1 MRATW
6 YFDFISPYAYL
17 QLKQFD
23 RLPRDLEIEF
33 VPVLF
38 AGLLN
43 HWGQLGPAEIPAK
56 RIQTYQYCHWLAAKR
71 GVKFRMPPA
80 HPFNPLIPLRLCL
93 ALGSTR
99 ESAEAIFDSIW
110 GEGRDVSDPDGIAA
124 VAAGLGV
131 EDVAS
136 ACASDRVKTELR
148 AQTNRAIA
156 AGVYGVPTFEVD
168 GELFWGAD
176 LTDMLLD
183 YLNDPSLFEG
193 NEMRRIAETP
203 IGRARPK
210 QRR

>member
-6 YFDFISPYAYL
+6 FFDFISPYAYL
-17 QLKQFD
+17 QWKQFD
-23 RLPRDLEIEF
+23 RLPPELEVEF

-56 RIQTYQYCHWLAAKR
+56 RIQTYQYCHWLASRR

-80 HPFNPLIPLRLCL
+80 HPFNPLVPLRLCI

-99 ESAEAIFDSIW
+99 ASVEAIFDYIW
-110 GEGRDVSDPDGIAA
+110 GEGGDVSDPDGIAA
-124 VAAGLGV
+124 VAAGLGLR
-131 EDVAS
+131 DVAS
-136 ACASDRVKTELR
+136 ACGSDRVKSELR
-148 AQTNRAIA
+148 KQTERAIA

-168 GELFWGAD
+168 GQLFWGAD

-183 YLNDPSLFEG
+183 YLNDPRLFEDS
-193 NEMRRIAETP
+193 EMQRVTQTP
-203 IGRARPK
+203 IGQARP
-210 QRR
+210 QSR

>member
-17 QLKQFD
+17 QSKQFD
-23 RLPRDLEIEF
+23 RLPRDIEVEF

-56 RIQTYQYCHWLAAKR
+56 RIQTYRYCHWLAARR

-80 HPFNPLIPLRLCL
+80 HPFNPLVPLRLCL

-99 ESAEAIFDSIW
+99 ASVEAIFDYIW
-110 GEGRDVSDPDGIAA
+110 GEGGDVSDPDDFAL
-124 VAAGLGV
+124 VAADLGIQ
-131 EDVAS
+131 DFAS
-136 ACASDRVKTELR
+136 ACSSDRVKAELR
-148 AQTNRAIA
+148 AQTERAIA
-156 AGVYGVPTFEVD
+156 AGVYGVPTFEVN

-183 YLNDPSLFEG
+183 YLNDPGLFEES
-193 NEMRRIAETP
+193 EMRRIAQMP
-203 IGRARPK
+203 IAQARP